1 MRFENSL
8 FYELPTSMIDPEA
21 KVVHFSLQLLLENT
35 VKHNVVSE
43 KRPCIFG
50 FVEKLFGC
58 GK

>member
-21 KVVHFSLQLLLENT
+21 KVVSLSLQLLLENT

-43 KRPCIFG
+43 KKGLAYSDF
-50 FVEKLFGC
+50 F
-58 GK
+58 